1 MNLDARLSLAFS
13 LYDPCALAADIG
25 TDHAHLPIALLRAGK
40 CLRMILTDISP
51 DALRNAREN
60 VGLAGLTD
68 RVAFRLGGGLE
79 VLGDVPGAESRG
91 NGSCGTGS
99 SASEPCG
106 TERLGNEPC
115 VPEPCGMVSVLG
127 MGGRTIREI
136 LLRGADRLRGAR
148 LLLSAHTDLPL
159 VRCAL
164 SEIGY
169 TPAAEIPCLDA
180 GRYYLILKA
189 VPGEGRLSPRE
200 IRLGSPALFSCGSP
214 MLPAYLG
221 HRAEVLEAKR
231 AAEPDEEQIAELE
244 DDIAFLRSRIPG

>member
-40 CLRMILTDISP
+40 CRRMILTDISP

-60 VGLAGLTD
+60 VGRARLTD
-68 RVAFRLGGGLE
+68 RVDFRLGDGLE

-91 NGSCGTGS
+91 NGS
-99 SASEPCG
+99 CG

-136 LLRGADRLRGAR
+136 LLRGADRLRGAK

-159 VRCAL
+159 VRGAL

-214 MLPAYLG
+214 VLPAYLD
-221 HRAEVLEAKR
+221 HRAKVLEAKLAGLKR
-231 AAEPDEEQIAELE
+231 AAEPDENRIAELE
-244 DDIAFLRSRIPG
+244 EDIAFLRSRIPG